1 MLVLTEAAAQAVKS
15 VTATMQESETAGLR
29 IASAVPEP
37 VSPGALQVT
46 TAPGPG
52 ENDHVIEAAGARIY
66 LEPRAAAFLDD
77 KILDAR
83 PDAQGNPRFSLG
95 VQGNGRAYQQ
105 RSGQPGYR

>member
-1 MLVLTEAAAQAVKS
+1 MLVLTEAAAQCAKS

-37 VSPGALQVT
+37 VRPGALQVT
-46 TAPGPG
+46 TTPGPG
-52 ENDHVIEAAGARIY
+52 ENDQVIEVGGARVY
-66 LEPRAAAFLDD
+66 LEPQAAALLDD

-95 VQGNGRAYQQ
+95 VQGNGRTYQQ
-105 RSGQPGYR
+105 RSGRPGYR